1 MTSRTFTARVLRPDD
16 GPGHA
21 IAVPFDP
28 VQVGGRARAAVRVII
43 DGHPAFGT
51 TVASYGGRGWIG
63 LQDPTHRH
71 GPAGGR

>member
-28 VQVGGRARAAVRVII
+28 VQVFGRARAAVRVII
-43 DGHPAFGT
+43 GHPAFGT